1 MEEKEI
7 ITRIKFVFKDC
18 PNQDLV
24 NESIMYYTE
33 VIKMDERFYRNVA
46 DKMPE
51 LLPKPTRKPLKDS
64 DGRIIQI
71 ISITC
76 EGVEW

>member
-1 MEEKEI
+1 
-7 ITRIKFVFKDC
+7 
-18 PNQDLV
+18 
-24 NESIMYYTE
+24 
-33 VIKMDERFYRNVA
+33 MDERFYRNVA
-46 DKMPE
+46 EKMPE